1 MKHANILAILL
12 IFLLSLSATGTFG
25 ATQRIKTGAEH
36 TEAYLPMLEGKR
48 VGLVVNQT
56 AVVQRV
62 TDGVYVPLPDTL
74 LALGVNV
81 RCIMA
86 PEHGYRGTAE
96 AGAHIT
102 NGKDEATGL
111 QIYSLYGNTKKPQ
124 AAWLKEIDVVVFDIQ
139 DVGCRFYTYLSTLYY
154 VMQACGEQHKEL
166 IILDR
171 PNPKDVVDGPTLD
184 MKYASFV
191 GIIPIPLLHG
201 CTLGELARIM
211 AEMGW
216 LNEQQQPGMAEPEDR
231 FTIIPCSG
239 WKHGDPYSLPIGPSK
254 NLQNDHAIALYPSL
268 CLFEGSEVS
277 VGRGTDHPFE
287 MFGKHD
293 LRKEQAPEGF
303 SLKYYLQHQKEMG
316 WGWITRAKFFNQL
329 AGSDKLYN
337 QLKAGMTE
345 EQIRATWQED
355 LERFKAIRKQF
366 AIYPLNASY
375 LVSSEHGVES
385 LELEHKR

>member
-1 MKHANILAILL
+1 ML
-12 IFLLSLSATGTFG
+12 FLLLMPVGNAFG
-25 ATQRIKTGAEH
+25 NTPKVKTGADH
-36 TEAYLPMLEGKR
+36 TEVYLPMLAGKR

-56 AVVQRV
+56 AVVRRE
-62 TDGVYVPLPDTL
+62 TDGAYVPLPDTL
-74 LALGVNV
+74 LSRGVDV

-124 AAWLKEIDVVVFDIQ
+124 PAWLKEIDVVVFDIQ

-171 PNPKDVVDGPTLD
+171 PNPKDVVDGPTLE

-211 AEMGW
+211 AEKGW
-216 LNEQQQPGMAEPEDR
+216 LNEKQQPGMTEPEDR
-231 FTIIPCSG
+231 FTVIPCSG

-287 MFGKHD
+287 MFGNHD
-293 LRKEQAPEGF
+293 LRQEEAPEGF
-303 SLKYYLQHQKEMG
+303 SLKYYLQHQKEKG

-337 QLKAGMTE
+337 QLKAGMSE
-345 EQIRATWQED
+345 AQIRKSWEAD
-355 LERFKAIRKQF
+355 LERFRAIRKEF
-366 AIYPLNASY
+366 AIYPL
-375 LVSSEHGVES
+375 
-385 LELEHKR
+385 

>member
-1 MKHANILAILL
+1 MKRL
-12 IFLLSLSATGTFG
+12 FLLLLVLITSITFSNNTICSA
-25 ATQRIKTGAEH
+25 KVVTGAESMSV
-36 TEAYLPMLEGKR
+36 YLPMLEGKR

-56 AVVQRV
+56 AVVTRPS
-62 TDGVYVPLPDTL
+62 DGVLIPLPDTL
-74 LALGVNV
+74 MSRGVDV

-86 PEHGYRGTAE
+86 PEHGYKGSAE

-102 NGKDEATGL
+102 NGKDANTGL
-111 QIYSLYGNTKKPQ
+111 TIYSLYGKTKKPQ
-124 AAWLKEIDVVVFDIQ
+124 PEWLKDLDILVFDIQ

-154 VMQACGEQHKEL
+154 VMQAASEYHVEL

-184 MKYASFV
+184 VKFTSFV

-211 AEMGW
+211 AELNW
-216 LNEQQQPGMAEPEDR
+216 LNEKRQPNQEEPELN
-231 FTIIPCSG
+231 FSVIPCSG
-239 WKHGDPYSLPIGPSK
+239 WKHGQPYSLPIGPSK

-293 LRKEQAPEGF
+293 LRETEAPEGF
-303 SLKYYLQHQKEMG
+303 SLRFYLQHQKETG
-316 WGWITRAKFFNQL
+316 WGWITRRQFFNQL

-337 QLKAGMTE
+337 QLKAGMSE
-345 EQIRATWQED
+345 EQIRATWKAD
-355 LERFKAIRKQF
+355 LEHFRAIRKKY
-366 AIYPLNASY
+366 AIYPI
-375 LVSSEHGVES
+375 E
-385 LELEHKR
+385 

>member
-1 MKHANILAILL
+1 MKKAYNIA
-12 IFLLSLSATGTFG
+12 FLVLFFVITLHTDAMGGTP
-25 ATQRIKTGAEH
+25 AIKTGAEH
-36 TEAYLPMLEGKR
+36 MAAYLPLLQGKR

-56 AVVQRV
+56 AVVRRAS
-62 TDGVYVPLPDTL
+62 DGVYVPLPDTL
-74 LALGVNV
+74 LSSGVDV

-111 QIYSLYGNTKKPQ
+111 EIFSLYGNTKKPKTE
-124 AAWLKEIDVVVFDIQ
+124 WLDKIDVVVFDIQ

-166 IILDR
+166 VILDR

-184 MKYASFV
+184 LKFRSFV

-211 AEMGW
+211 ADKGW
-216 LNEQQQPGMAEPEDR
+216 LNEQQQPGKAEPEDR
-231 FTIIPCSG
+231 FSVIPCTG

-287 MFGKHD
+287 MFAAHD
-293 LRKEQAPEGF
+293 LRLEEAPSGF
-303 SLKYYLQHQKEMG
+303 SLKYYLRHQSEAG
-316 WGWITRAKFFNQL
+316 WGWITRPKFFNQL
-329 AGSDKLYN
+329 AGSDQLYN
-337 QLKAGMTE
+337 QLKAGMNE
-345 EQIRATWQED
+345 NQIRATWQKD
-355 LERFKAIRKQF
+355 LNPWNEIRRQY
-366 AIYPLNASY
+366 AIYPL
-375 LVSSEHGVES
+375 
-385 LELEHKR
+385 